1 VKDDCP
7 VLRRIASARVA
18 DPDEPLFKALKDCG
32 HALDVPVTTLKLDN
46 TFEYPCLH
54 PRDLLFAFANAG
66 STHRIF
72 GVEGPLETVEKSLA
86 DFWRR
91 FRLANPTHDL
101 SQLGET
107 DQNWS
112 RLLPFYLHGDGGRTY
127 KKDPILVLS
136 MYSALGR
143 GTAKRPASTQ
153 LGRHAKRKHDDDS
166 SAEEGIECGVN
177 LLGHS
182 YTHRFLYTAMKAEFY
197 KKKNHRFETLID
209 FWGQHLTDLYTSGL
223 ELNGHTWKVAIL
235 GLTGD
240 APFLRETGFHNRSF
254 SNVKKSHSS
263 KSLCKGVCW
272 LCAAGISNG
281 PPFED
286 VRVTDAQWL
295 ETIGPNNPLPWDR
308 PGPLLAYLPVDQ
320 EDLASFYRPD
330 LFHILHAGVG
340 KDFAASCIIYF
351 CAKTFKSSRI
361 GLALD
366 HVNLL
371 FRNFLAT
378 EKERVNFSNITFEL
392 LGYESSRTYPMG
404 HWSKNLDTAVMIKFV
419 EHVAA
424 NNLDPGDPVMQLIVQ
439 GSSAINHF
447 MRVLLSAP
455 YWLCESEAWQA
466 IFAGQE
472 FLSAFA
478 GLAQACYHQKLCLF
492 KLKPKL
498 HMFAHIVFRMLQQFR
513 CDTGCTTNPVA
524 EATFMSEDF
533 VGHVSRL
540 SRRVNARRHG
550 HKIYNRYC
558 VAVCQKLRAGDA
570 VKKSQRK
577 YARDQGLF

>member
-1 VKDDCP
+1 
-7 VLRRIASARVA
+7 
-18 DPDEPLFKALKDCG
+18 
-32 HALDVPVTTLKLDN
+32 
-46 TFEYPCLH
+46 
-54 PRDLLFAFANAG
+54 
-66 STHRIF
+66 
-72 GVEGPLETVEKSLA
+72 
-86 DFWRR
+86 
-91 FRLANPTHDL
+91 
-101 SQLGET
+101 
-107 DQNWS
+107 
-112 RLLPFYLHGDGGRTY
+112 
-127 KKDPILVLS
+127 
-136 MYSALGR
+136 
-143 GTAKRPASTQ
+143 
-153 LGRHAKRKHDDDS
+153 
-166 SAEEGIECGVN
+166 
-177 LLGHS
+177 
-182 YTHRFLYTAMKAEFY
+182 
-197 KKKNHRFETLID
+197 LID
-209 FWGQHLTDLYTSGL
+209 FWGQHLADLYTSGL